1 MNKLSDMKPGIL
13 ISIFFFLLIAG
24 CRNTQ
29 PVSVEEEPPRVR
41 VVEPVVREISNP
53 VHAAGIL
60 STSDEIKLSFKTGGI
75 IESVKVTEGEKVK
88 KGQLLASLNLA
99 EINAANAQARN
110 AYEKALR
117 DFTRAE
123 NLYADSV
130 ATLEMKQ
137 NATTA
142 LDVARSNLE
151 VARFNLE
158 HSSIVA
164 PSDGVILKQLARQNE
179 LISSGYPVFLFG
191 SSGKYWKVR
200 TGITDRDI
208 VRISPGDSAFVT
220 FDAWPGVK
228 FRAVVG
234 ETGSMA
240 DPYTGTYEAELLV
253 DGSGYRLLPGFV
265 AAVEIIPSLSKSA
278 VTVPIGSL
286 VDADG
291 SIGYVFAVNDSGFVE
306 KIRVGIESIPGETVV
321 VTGLPPGMD
330 IVSEGAAWL
339 KDGMKVRVISD
350 QP

>member
-1 MNKLSDMKPGIL
+1 MNKPSVMKPGIL
-13 ISIFFFLLIAG
+13 ISIFFFLLTPG
-24 CRNTQ
+24 CRNPQ
-29 PVSVEEEPPRVR
+29 PAAVEEDTPRVR
-41 VVEPVVREISNP
+41 VIAPVVREISIP
-53 VHAAGIL
+53 VHATGIL

-75 IESVKVTEGEKVK
+75 IESVNVKEGEKVK

-99 EINAANAQARN
+99 EINAANAQAGN

-123 NLYADSV
+123 NLYRDSV
-130 ATLEMKQ
+130 ATLEMRQ
-137 NATTA
+137 NASTA
-142 LDVARSNLE
+142 LEVARSNME
-151 VARFNLE
+151 VARFNLK
-158 HSSIVA
+158 HSSIIA
-164 PSDGVILKQLARQNE
+164 PTDGVILKQLARRDE

-208 VRISPGDSAFVT
+208 VRISPGDSASVT

-228 FRAVVG
+228 FRAIVG

-240 DPYTGTYEAELLV
+240 DPYTGTFETELLV
-253 DGSGYRLLPGFV
+253 DGAGYRLASGFV
-265 AAVEIIPSLSKSA
+265 AGVEIIPSTGKPA
-278 VTVPIGSL
+278 VTVPVRSL

-291 SIGYVFAVNDSGFVE
+291 NTGYVFVAGDSGTVR

-321 VTGLPPGMD
+321 VTGLTTGMK

-339 KDGMKVRVISD
+339 KDGMKVQVISD

>member
-1 MNKLSDMKPGIL
+1 MNNPSDMKPGITL
-13 ISIFFFLLIAG
+13 SILFILLVSG

-29 PVSVEEEPPRVR
+29 PVAVEEELPRVR
-41 VVEPVVREISNP
+41 VIEPVVREIRNP

-75 IESVKVTEGEKVK
+75 IESVNVKEGEKVK

-110 AYEKALR
+110 AYDKALR

-123 NLYADSV
+123 NLYRDSV

-142 LDVARSNLE
+142 LDIARSNLE
-151 VARFNLE
+151 VARFNLK

-164 PSDGVILKQLARQNE
+164 PSDGVILKQIARRNE

-191 SSGKYWKVR
+191 SSGRYWKVQ

-208 VRISPGDSAFVT
+208 VRINPGDSAYVT
-220 FDAWPGVK
+220 FDAWPGVR

-240 DPYTGTYEAELLV
+240 DPYTGTYETNLLV
-253 DGSGYRLLPGFV
+253 LDGGFMLVSGFV
-265 AAVEIIPSLSKSA
+265 AGVEIIPSPGKPA
-278 VTVPIGSL
+278 ITVPVGSL

-291 SIGYVFAVNDSGFVE
+291 NTGYVYALGDSSIVK
-306 KIRVGIESIPGETVV
+306 KIRVSIESVPGETVA
-321 VTGLPPGMD
+321 VTGLTPGME
-330 IVSEGAAWL
+330 IVVEGAAWL
-339 KDGMKVRVISD
+339 RDGLKVRVIRD

>member
-1 MNKLSDMKPGIL
+1 MNKPSDMKTGI
-13 ISIFFFLLIAG
+13 FLSLLFTLLLSG
-24 CRNTQ
+24 CREVQ
-29 PVSVEEEPPRVR
+29 PVATEEEVPRVR
-41 VVEPVVREISNP
+41 VVVPVTREISIP

-60 STSDEIKLSFKTGGI
+60 SASDEIKLSFKTGGI
-75 IESVKVTEGEKVK
+75 IESVNVKEGERVK

-99 EINAANAQARN
+99 EINAANAQAVN

-123 NLYADSV
+123 NLYRDSV
-130 ATLEMKQ
+130 ATLEMQQ

-142 LDVARSNLE
+142 LDVARSNME
-151 VARFNLE
+151 VARFNLK
-158 HSSIVA
+158 HSSINA
-164 PSDGVILKQLARQNE
+164 PSDGVILKQLARHNE

-191 SSGKYWKVR
+191 ASGKYWKVR

-208 VRISPGDSAFVT
+208 VRISPGDSASVT

-240 DPYTGTYEAELLV
+240 DPYTGTFETELLLN
-253 DGSGYRLLPGFV
+253 GAGYRLASGFV
-265 AAVEIIPSLSKSA
+265 ADVAIIPSSGRQA
-278 VTVPIGSL
+278 VTVPVGSL

-291 SIGYVFAVNDSGFVE
+291 NTGYVFVAGDGIVR
-306 KIRVGIESIPGETVV
+306 KIRVGIESIVGETVV
-321 VTGLPPGMD
+321 VTGLSPGIE

-339 KDGMKVRVISD
+339 KDGMKVRVISH